1 MLEEKLPQEY
11 DDNQEEFGSED
22 YDVDSDLDTGGSA
35 VAISKTS
42 KILGIIILSSVIIVV
57 LYLFFSSEK
66 EKVVAKE
73 EGKKI
78 KVYDKNPEEQNKV
91 NLAPLP
97 EEELN
102 PIIDTFSPEE
112 EVISDTVN
120 LKVPELP
127 DLEVAELPASED
139 FDVMPK
145 FSEEDLFSQ
154 ASDAAKNIVNSNDN
168 NVSPIDLTTPN
179 ASFAEGMNGNIAEQQ
194 FSTKGQEGQSMMLFN
209 GGDIILEEESASLVA
224 NSSAETSVAT
234 KIEFP
239 DRTIAQG
246 KLVDSV
252 LETAINSDF
261 AGKVRAIISRDVY
274 SDFSNNILIPKGS
287 RLIGSYQSS
296 VARGQNRV
304 FITWERL
311 IRPDAIDIQIDS
323 PASDQFGRV
332 GVGGNVNNRYLELF
346 NNSMLLSLIT
356 VGAAKTAEDITNSK
370 GVSREQQSNGDEL
383 VTATASDLAAEEMV
397 TNLSNTAKTIL
408 DGAVKLSPTITIPQG
423 TRVKIF
429 VNKDLVFPKIT
440 SSTGNSDIIFIK

>member
-1 MLEEKLPQEY
+1 VLEEKLPQEY
-11 DDNQEEFGSED
+11 DDNQDEFGNED
-22 YDVDSDLDTGGSA
+22 YNADSDLDTGGSA

-42 KILGIIILSSVIIVV
+42 KVLGVIILSLVVITV
-57 LYLFFSSEK
+57 LYLFFSGEK

-73 EGKKI
+73 QSKKVKI
-78 KVYDKNPEEQNKV
+78 YDKEITEQSKID
-91 NLAPLP
+91 LAPLP
-97 EEELN
+97 SEELN

-112 EVISDTVN
+112 EVVLDVVN

-127 DLEVAELPASED
+127 NLEVAELPASED
-139 FDVMPK
+139 FNVMPK

-154 ASDAAKNIVNSNDN
+154 ASRSEDNINNPNNSA
-168 NVSPIDLTTPN
+168 IDLN
-179 ASFAEGMNGNIAEQQ
+179 AQDSGFSGDSFANQQ
-194 FSTKGQEGQSMMLFN
+194 FSARGEEGTSMMLFN
-209 GGDIILEEESASLVA
+209 GGDVLLEKESENLIADSGAEASI
-224 NSSAETSVAT
+224 AT
-234 KIEFP
+234 KIKFP

-261 AGKVRAIISRDVY
+261 AGKVRAIISRDIY

-296 VARGQNRV
+296 VARGQTRV

-332 GVGGNVNNRYLELF
+332 GIGGNVNNRYLELF

-356 VGAAKTAEDITNSK
+356 VGAAAAAEGLTDGN
-370 GVSREQQSNGDEL
+370 GVSREQKNNGDE
-383 VTATASDLAAEEMV
+383 VITGTASDLAAEEV
-397 TNLSNTAKTIL
+397 VANLSKTAKTIL

-429 VNKDLVFPKIT
+429 VNKDLIFPKLVN
-440 SSTGNSDIIFIK
+440 STGNSDIIFIK